1 MNKAYKINKI
11 SVYIIIFFAASF
23 LVSFSLYWFLQS
35 TQDEGAVKYLL
46 ILISGITF
54 ALTIQYLQEFLYAS
68 NYSEFQNKHDS
79 FEKTKEGDKSY
90 DQKPNDLVKHT
101 NSTRSSL
108 IKYQE
113 VNSDGVL
120 PDSSTILGIASLED
134 FARKYEPDCIVGVN
148 RGGWLLSVYL
158 AHRLNIDRS
167 SIFRFDAEREDMIDK
182 DEFINHF
189 QESHPNTKPN
199 ILLVDDISR
208 TGKSMAEAINCVK
221 NKFAFESF
229 SAIVL
234 VVCGETTHP
243 CIDYNPYWTQY
254 KDIQLPWSSE
264 KRKKE
269 ARKNIDAQAKGKVVR
284 LGDRNSLEQKSP
296 NQILRI
302 ADEQTKDG
310 EEFDIANEDMDI
322 FSHLAS

>member
-1 MNKAYKINKI
+1 MNKIYSSNKT
-11 SVYIIIFFAASF
+11 SLYIIAFFGILFLTSF
-23 LVSFSLYWFLQS
+23 CLYWFLQS
-35 TQDEGAVKYLL
+35 NEDTGSVQYLL
-46 ILISGITF
+46 ILISGIAF
-54 ALTIQYLQEFLYAS
+54 ALTMQSLQELS
-68 NYSEFQNKHDS
+68 HTLNNSEII
-79 FEKTKEGDKSY
+79 EKL
-90 DQKPNDLVKHT
+90 NDFRDIKKQANEH
-101 NSTRSSL
+101 NSKAMGKFRNVRSSL
-108 IKYQE
+108 IKYHE

-120 PDSSTILGIASLED
+120 PNSSTVLGIASLEN
-134 FARKYEPDCIVGVN
+134 FARKYEPDCIIGVN

-167 SIFRFDAEREDMIDK
+167 NIFRFDAERKDMIDK

-189 QESHPNTKPN
+189 QESHSNRKPN

-208 TGKSMAEAINCVK
+208 TGKSMQEAIDCVK
-221 NKFAFESF
+221 SKFYFESF
-229 SAIVL
+229 SVIVL
-234 VVCGETTHP
+234 VVCGEKTHS

-254 KDIQLPWSSE
+254 KDIQLPWSSD

-269 ARKNIDAQAKGKVVR
+269 ARKNIDAQVIGKVVR
-284 LGDRNSLEQKSP
+284 LGDGNSLEQKSP

-302 ADEQTKDG
+302 ADEHTKDG